1 MSVNQIGQLAS
12 GLLEYEFDYITGSNN
27 RSSELTTISG
37 SLSGKLGEL
46 NVVLNQSFT
55 FTGDDGNP
63 YPRLGQE
70 EGDILQLLYMRDYN
84 TKQAQKLLRGIYDAT
99 TDDSIVNAN
108 GDWIELSEGDTTIRR
123 SPTAL
128 ANSPSARMSTS
139 KEFKEMAKEA
149 DAQIKDLVYRYN
161 MYGAEPVQVAG
172 NDAPDLEFTKDC
184 VYMISLY
191 GENGSQSVT
200 SPEPPYKEGQ
210 HITITGTPF
219 SGYAFSGWEPLSP
232 TSLNISNN
240 SFTMPAENVSITG
253 IYV

>member
-1 MSVNQIGQLAS
+1 MSINQIGQLAS
-12 GLLEYEFDYITGSNN
+12 GLLEYEFDYITGASN

-70 EGDILQLLYMRDYN
+70 EGDILQLIYMRDYN
-84 TKQAQKLLRGIYDAT
+84 SKQAQKLLRGIYDANV
-99 TDDSIVNAN
+99 DDSIVNAN

-172 NDAPDLEFTKDC
+172 NDAPDLEFKKDC
-184 VYMISLY
+184 VYNITLY
-191 GENGSQSVT
+191 GENGTQSVV

-210 HITITGTPF
+210 SVTITGTPF
-219 SGYAFSGWEPLSP
+219 SGYTFSGWQPLSP
-232 TSLNISNN
+232 SNLSISNDT
-240 SFTMPAENVSITG
+240 FTMPAENVSISG

>member
-84 TKQAQKLLRGIYDAT
+84 TKQAQKLLRGIYDANVG
-99 TDDSIVNAN
+99 DSIVNAN

-172 NDAPDLEFTKDC
+172 NDAPDLEFAKDC
-184 VYMISLY
+184 VQNKINFIGICCGAEAHHVREMSVAIGKKPISMKYMPDMS
-191 GENGSQSVT
+191 
-200 SPEPPYKEGQ
+200 K
-210 HITITGTPF
+210 HFHHGTDK
-219 SGYAFSGWEPLSP
+219 
-232 TSLNISNN
+232 SLNKVNK
-240 SFTMPAENVSITG
+240 ELK
-253 IYV
+253 Y